1 MSLRSPL
8 SRVLGSGSAKE
19 GTDHW
24 WLQRVTAVALLILGS
39 WFLISIAGLDSYSR
53 SDLYSWVGDPMN
65 AVMLLLASIT
75 LSWHSILGV
84 QVIIEDYV
92 HGPALKIMALL
103 LNKFVHVF
111 LCAAAVLAVLKVS
124 LGGPL

>member
-24 WLQRVTAVALLILGS
+24 WMQRVTAVALLILGV
-39 WFLISIAGLDSYSR
+39 WFLISLAILDSYSR
-53 SDLYSWVGDPMN
+53 SDLYGWVGDPMN

-75 LSWHSILGV
+75 LSWHSALGV

-92 HGPALKIMALL
+92 HGTALKIVTLL

-124 LGGPL
+124 LGDSL